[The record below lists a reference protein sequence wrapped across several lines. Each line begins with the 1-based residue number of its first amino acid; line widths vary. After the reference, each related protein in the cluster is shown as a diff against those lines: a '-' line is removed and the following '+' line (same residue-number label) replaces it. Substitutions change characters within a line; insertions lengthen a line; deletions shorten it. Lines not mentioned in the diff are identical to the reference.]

1 MVSKTRVSC
10 SLSFKLYTKI
20 RGVIVVIKKDLANLV
35 DGEAIETVAFIKS
48 YDVRPTKNN
57 TKYIDGMLEMKGSVP
72 FKVWSGVT
80 FNELEKYDYRNTVC
94 FINAKVNEYNG
105 NKSLII
111 TSIKALEEGTYNPA
125 DFFEEKY
132 QANAYWDALCK
143 LIGKH
148 CTPDGVEIFKEIF
161 GEIESRFKVEFAA
174 RSHHDAV
181 RSGLLAHT
189 YKLVYIMTRVIK
201 LYPNIVKRVDPDM
214 FALGVALHDIGKIH
228 EYTNGVIEGN
238 GLLVSH
244 HTFGVEMLCENKYFI
259 VELKGEEFYY
269 RLLSIIEQHH
279 GEYEETPRTIEA
291 YLVHMVDNLES
302 TFQAIDES
310 VEKGSPVVSIGNFKL
325 N

>member
-1 MVSKTRVSC
+1 MVT
-10 SLSFKLYTKI
+10 
-20 RGVIVVIKKDLANLV
+20 KKDLANLIDREV
-35 DGEAIETVAFIKS
+35 IETVVFIKS
-48 YDVRPTKNN
+48 YDVRPAKNN
-57 TKYIDGMLEMKGSVP
+57 NKFMDGMLEMKGSVP
-72 FKVWSGVT
+72 FKVWSGAT
-80 FNELEKYDYRNTVC
+80 FDELEKYDYRNMVC
-94 FINAKVNEYNG
+94 FVKAEVNEFNG
-105 NKSLII
+105 NKSLILKEV
-111 TSIKALEEGTYNPA
+111 KALEEGSYDPS

-132 QANAYWDALCK
+132 QANAYWEALCN

-161 GEIESRFKVEFAA
+161 WEIESRFKVEFAA

-201 LYPNIVKRVDPDM
+201 LYPNIAKRVDPDM
-214 FALGVALHDIGKIH
+214 FALGVALHDIGKIY

-244 HTFGVEMLCENKYFI
+244 HTFGVEILSKNKYFI
-259 VELKGEEFYY
+259 VELKSEEFYY

-310 VEKGSPVVSIGNFKL
+310 IEKGSPVVNIGNFKL

>member
-1 MVSKTRVSC
+1 M
-10 SLSFKLYTKI
+10 
-20 RGVIVVIKKDLANLV
+20 VIKKDLANLV
-35 DGEAIETVAFIKS
+35 DGEVIETVAFIKS

-80 FNELEKYDYRNTVC
+80 FNELEKYDYRNMVC

-111 TSIKALEEGTYNPA
+111 TGIKALEEGAYAPA

-132 QANAYWDALCK
+132 QTEAYWNALCK
-143 LIGKH
+143 LIHNNCSPEGIQ
-148 CTPDGVEIFKEIF
+148 IFEKVLGSILD
-161 GEIESRFKVEFAA
+161 RFKVEFAA
-174 RSHHDAV
+174 RGHHDAV
-181 RSGLLAHT
+181 KSGLLAHT

-201 LYPNIVKRVDPDM
+201 LYPNIMNRVDHDM
-214 FALGVALHDIGKIH
+214 FSLGVALHDIGKIH

-244 HTFGVEMLCENKYFI
+244 HTFGVEMMVQHKDFI
-259 VELKGEEFYY
+259 IGLKNEEFYY
-269 RLLSIIEQHH
+269 RLLAIIEQHH
-279 GEYEETPRTIEA
+279 GEFEETPRTIEA
-291 YLVHMVDNLES
+291 YLVHMVDNFES
-302 TFQAIDES
+302 TYQAIDES
-310 VEKGSPVVSIGNFKL
+310 LEKGSPVVSIGTFKL